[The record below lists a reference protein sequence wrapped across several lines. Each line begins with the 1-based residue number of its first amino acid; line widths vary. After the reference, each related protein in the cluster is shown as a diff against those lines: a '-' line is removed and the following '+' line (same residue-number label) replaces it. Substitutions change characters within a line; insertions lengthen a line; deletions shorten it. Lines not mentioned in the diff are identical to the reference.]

1 MKALLDIDNRL
12 MGSLRFMAAVA
23 VLIALTVSPVMA
35 GETPEVIVGAEIVGG
50 PVTPVTA
57 HVDIFSIEPPPQWR
71 PGDPIK
77 EIPRRFFGGSK
88 APVDP
93 SIGLPD
99 PLVDVQRSAPLNN
112 DRVFTTP
119 IANFD
124 GQGFTGVSPPD
135 TVGDVGPTYYIQ
147 SINGSGGSLVQIY
160 DKTGATVG
168 SAFSMDTLGS
178 GSCGS
183 GYGDPIVLYDR
194 LAERWMLQEFSS
206 GGNYLCFYI
215 SDTPDPTEGTWHA
228 YAFQAPNFP
237 DYPHIGVWPDAYY
250 TTTNEENG
258 GAIYAFDRENML
270 TGGTARALQ
279 RFSLASLNGYG
290 FQAPTPAD
298 LDGADA
304 PPAGA
309 PGYIMRH
316 VDDEAH
322 SNYPDDAVND
332 LLEIFAFDVDFDNA
346 GNTSLTQLPDVVITD
361 YNSWMIDYSTFYS
374 VPQPGTSTRLDPIRE
389 VILNRLIYRN
399 FGDHETLAG
408 VFPTNI
414 NEATSGSAVNAG
426 QRWFEL
432 RKVGA
437 GDWTLHQEGTYQP
450 GDDSENRFVGSLAMD
465 QSGNMALA
473 YSFTD
478 LDPAADPS
486 LKFTG
491 RLKDDPLDAMSQAE
505 TNLVAGSGSGGGRWG
520 DYASMNVD
528 PADDCTFWFT
538 GEYTS
543 GNWATRVASF
553 KFEACGC
560 ELVLD
565 APTVSVAVQGVNIIR
580 VQWNDST
587 VPEMSEYRVYR
598 ATVTGGPYDL
608 MATVADTSPGSGGG
622 AGYSWDDTT
631 VSGGITYY
639 YMVRSSDGSACVS
652 DPSNEASAEATG
664 VCLLAPDFAGVIDVS
679 NPGEELCSLDVAWS
693 AGTSLCGGSLSYSV
707 YRSTTSGFTPDLANQ
722 VADGVVGSSFPDA
735 DNLIYGERY
744 YYIVRATDTGNSVTE
759 DNVVAAAAKPT
770 GVITVSDWND
780 DVEAYATIAD
790 AVVDGWNHG
799 ADAGSDDW
807 SVATGD
813 DHTTGS
819 GNAFRSFDVG
829 DVTDKWLQ
837 TDAIGV
843 IVSTELSFWH
853 KFQFE
858 GGYDGGVLEISVD
871 AGASWQDLEDHITS
885 GVYNDSISTGW
896 SNPIGGQNAW
906 SGDQLSFGQVVVDLS
921 AFDGQTVMIRWRM
934 GCDSSLS
941 DGPWLIDDVLVTDA
955 GVAGPCSS
963 GEPMLFG
970 DGFESGGTTLWS
982 VTRP

>member
-1 MKALLDIDNRL
+1 MRTLFTLDTGLTRSIGFL
-12 MGSLRFMAAVA
+12 MAVV
-23 VLIALTVSPVMA
+23 VLAVSPVMA
-35 GETPEVIVGAEIVGG
+35 GDSPEVIVGAEVVGG

-57 HVDIFSIEPPPQWR
+57 YIDIFSIEPVPEWQ

-77 EIPRRFFGGSK
+77 EIPRRFYGGSK
-88 APVDP
+88 DPVDP

-99 PLVDVQRSAPLNN
+99 PLVDVQRSALLND

-135 TVGDVGPTYYIQ
+135 PVGDVGPDYYIQ
-147 SINGSGGSLVQIY
+147 SINGGGGALVQIY

-168 SAFSMDTLGS
+168 SAFSMDSLGS

-183 GYGDPIVLYDR
+183 GLGDPIILYDR
-194 LAERWMLQEFSS
+194 LAQRWIMQEFSS
-206 GGNYLCFYI
+206 SGSYMCFYI
-215 SDTPDPTEGTWHA
+215 SATPDPTEGTWHN
-228 YAFQAPNFP
+228 YAFQAPKFP

-250 TTTNEENG
+250 TTTNEHP
-258 GAIYAFDRENML
+258 GAVYAFDRENMI

-279 RFSLASLNGYG
+279 RFSLSDLDGYG
-290 FQAPTPAD
+290 FQAATPAD

-309 PGYIMRH
+309 PGLIMRH

-322 SNYPDDAVND
+322 SAYPDDAVYD

-346 GNTSLTQLPDVVITD
+346 GNTTLTQLPDIVITD
-361 YNSWMIDYSTFYS
+361 YNSWMINYSTFYS

-389 VILNRLIYRN
+389 VILHRLIYRN

-414 NEATSGSAVNAG
+414 DEATSGSTVIAG

-437 GDWTLHQEGTYQP
+437 GDWILHQEGTYQP
-450 GDDSENRFVGSLAMD
+450 GDASENRFVGSLAVD

-478 LDPAADPS
+478 LDPAVYPS
-486 LKFTG
+486 LNFTG
-491 RLKDDPLDAMSQAE
+491 RLSDDPLNAMSQVE
-505 TNLVAGSGSGGGRWG
+505 TNLITGSGTGGGRWG

-528 PADDCTFWFT
+528 PADDCSFWFT

-543 GNWATRVASF
+543 GNWATRVGSF

-565 APTVSVAVQGVNIIR
+565 VPTVSAAAQGPNVIR
-580 VQWNDST
+580 VQWNDSA
-587 VPEMSEYRVYR
+587 VPEITEYRVYR
-598 ATVTGGPYDL
+598 ATVSGGPYDL
-608 MATVADTSPGSGGG
+608 MTTVADTSPGSGGG
-622 AGYSWDDTT
+622 AGYTWDDTT
-631 VSGGITYY
+631 VSGGITYFY
-639 YMVRSSDGSACVS
+639 IVRSSDGGACLS

-664 VCLLAPDFAGVIDVS
+664 DCLLPPDFAGVVDVS
-679 NPGEELCSLDVAWS
+679 NPGEELCALDVTWS
-693 AGTSLCGGSLSYSV
+693 AGTSLCSGTLAYSV
-707 YRSTTSGFTPDLANQ
+707 FRSTTSGFTPDPATM
-722 VADGVVGSSFPDA
+722 VTDGVVGLTFHDA
-735 DNLIYGERY
+735 DNLVYGERY
-744 YYIVRATDTGNSVTE
+744 YYVVRATDIGNGVSE
-759 DNVVAAAAKPT
+759 DNLVEASAKPT
-770 GVITVSDWND
+770 GVITVSDWSD

-790 AVVDGWNHG
+790 AVADGWSHG

-813 DHTTGS
+813 DNTTGT
-819 GNAFRSFDVG
+819 GNAFRSFDV
-829 DVTDKWLQ
+829 DSVTDKWLH

-853 KFQFE
+853 KYQFE
-858 GGYDGGVLEISVD
+858 SGFDGAVLEISVD
-871 AGASWQDLEDHITS
+871 SGSSWQDLEAHITS
-885 GVYNDSISTGW
+885 GGYNDTISTIF

-906 SGDQLSFGQVVVDLS
+906 SGDQSTFGQVVVDLS

-934 GCDSSLS
+934 GCDSSVD

-955 GVAGPCSS
+955 GVAGPCST
-963 GEPMLFG
+963 GAPLLFG
-970 DGFESGGTTLWS
+970 DGFESGGTTFWS
-982 VTRP
+982 VTHP